1 MTMNKLDAQAF
12 FKCASKSFYQLKAIF
27 VALEGEDTKIQ
38 LSQHARDL
46 VGAGRHIAD
55 DMSEIVDCWALEAA
69 EPWQDEQG
77 TTQMQSALLDND
89 LCHEICSIKAMID
102 AAERATWQEGCIAD
116 DQDLVLDATYLM
128 RDASSKL
135 SLLMKKA

>member
-12 FKCASKSFYQLKAIF
+12 FECASKSFAQLKAIF
-27 VALEGEDTKIQ
+27 VALESEDAKGR
-38 LSQHARDL
+38 LSDHASHL
-46 VGAGRHIAD
+46 VGAGRHIAES
-55 DMSEIVDCWALEAA
+55 MSETVGCWADEAG

-77 TTQMQSALLDND
+77 TTQTQRALIDND

-116 DQDLVLDATYLM
+116 SQDLVLDATYLM

-135 SLLMKKA
+135 SLLLKKA

>member
-1 MTMNKLDAQAF
+1 MNKIDAKAF
-12 FKCASKSFYQLKAIF
+12 FECASKSFNQLKAIF
-27 VALEGEDTKIQ
+27 VALESEHAKGR
-38 LSQHARDL
+38 LSHHAEHL
-46 VGAGRHIAD
+46 VGAGRHIAEG
-55 DMSEIVDCWALEAA
+55 MAETVGCWAEEAR

-77 TTQMQSALLDND
+77 TTQTQRALIDND

-135 SLLMKKA
+135 SLLLKKA